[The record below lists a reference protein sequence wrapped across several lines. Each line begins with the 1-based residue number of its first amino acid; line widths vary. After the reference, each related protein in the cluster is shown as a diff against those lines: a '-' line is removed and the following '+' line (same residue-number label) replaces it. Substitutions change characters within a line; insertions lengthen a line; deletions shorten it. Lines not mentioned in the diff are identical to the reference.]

1 MHPCRWSSQVQ
12 QHEATQQPQLFE
24 AELHRVLEVGGGCM
38 TLVILGPKTSAAL
51 LRDVMADDL
60 QAKGVLAAA
69 DRALRRI
76 HRRSRARAL
85 PCWLCDSGSLW
96 RLAPPGALAL
106 AIPLGILPVRVAI
119 ALAFCEQCVIDR
131 DEDAL
136 GQATVGKIR
145 DGLLPNL
152 RLLPPMTAQ
161 VGHA

>member
-1 MHPCRWSSQVQ
+1 MQ
-12 QHEATQQPQLFE
+12 QHEATQQPQRFE

-38 TLVILGPKTSAAL
+38 TLVVLGPKTSAAL

-76 HRRSRARAL
+76 HRRSRARAMS
-85 PCWLCDSGSLW
+85 CWLCDSGSLW
-96 RLAPPGALAL
+96 RGAPPHALAL

-119 ALAFCEQCVIDR
+119 ALAFCAGCVADR

-136 GQATVGKIR
+136 GAAAVQKLR
-145 DGLLPNL
+145 DGMMPGL
-152 RLLPPMTAQ
+152 RLLPPMMQQ